1 MHPRIFIEV
10 GIEYPLVHEIRVA
23 ADVEEDPS
31 QVVELE
37 WGENKRIA
45 SDSALYFFPVRPD
58 YVLAPRFDLGNDREA
73 VVGRG
78 LRKDRAITS
87 LFRLEIPFFGDGHGR
102 RLGPV
107 AGFGARRQLF
117 GHIHIRFR

>member
-37 WGENKRIA
+37 WGENVRIA
-45 SDSALYFFPVRPD
+45 RYRRLYRFSVSADGF
-58 YVLAPRFDLGNDREA
+58 LAARFDFGNDREA

-87 LFRLEIPFFGDGHGR
+87 LFRLCLLYTSDAADE
-102 RLGPV
+102 
-107 AGFGARRQLF
+107 
-117 GHIHIRFR
+117 